1 MKYSIS
7 DAPYNTKKK
16 RNTIMNM
23 TLTRPDENL
32 TLTFIGVGSA
42 FSKKFYQNNAL
53 IVKGKDHAL
62 IDCGT
67 RTPEALA
74 IIGLSVMDIRNY
86 IITHS
91 HADHIGGLEEVMLLN
106 RYVAK
111 SKPTMIAPLSYR
123 KFLWKHSLKGGA
135 AYNERVDGKFLRYSD
150 LWNSLDLRPVAGAD
164 RQLCETQ
171 IGSIKLAMFRTRHIP
186 DSAPSWRSSSPSY
199 GLVIDDRILYT
210 SDTRYDP
217 ELLEFLGRYYD
228 FEAIFHDCQLYQG
241 GVHASLDELD
251 GLPADIKAKT
261 TLMHYGDGVE
271 KTVNK
276 ALASGFKGFARQWE
290 PYIFS

>member
-1 MKYSIS
+1 MKI
-7 DAPYNTKKK
+7 D
-16 RNTIMNM
+16 
-23 TLTRPDENL
+23 LTRPDNDL
-32 TLTFIGVGSA
+32 TLTFIGAGSA
-42 FSKKFYQNNAL
+42 FSKKYYQNNAL
-53 IVKGKDHAL
+53 IVKGNDHVL

-74 IIGLSVMDIRNY
+74 VLGLSVMDIRNY

-106 RYVAK
+106 RYVAR

-135 AYNERVDGKFLRYSD
+135 AYNERVDGKFLRYAD
-150 LWNSLDLRPVAGAD
+150 LWNAAEMRPVEGAD
-164 RQLCETQ
+164 RQLCETTV
-171 IGSIKLAMFRTRHIP
+171 GSIKVAMFRTRHIP

-199 GLVIDDRILYT
+199 GVVIDDRVLFT

-228 FEAIFHDCQLYQG
+228 FEAIFHDCQLYTG
-241 GVHASLDELD
+241 GVHASIDELD
-251 GLPADIKAKT
+251 GLPADIKAMT
-261 TLMHYGDGVE
+261 TLMHFGDGVE
-271 KTVNK
+271 KFVEQ
-276 ALASGFKGFARQWE
+276 ARASGFKGFARQWE